1 MVNEYHIQL
10 SMRLDAGALQA
21 LIRTLDSGPHGL
33 MRGIIDTIISQ
44 ARQQDDAANSAA
56 APGQEIPPEDRV
68 VGGTD

>member
-1 MVNEYHIQL
+1 MGNEYHIQL
-10 SMRLDAGALQA
+10 SMRLDSGALQA

-44 ARQQDDAANSAA
+44 ARQQDDEARQQDQAEQLS
-56 APGQEIPPEDRV
+56 